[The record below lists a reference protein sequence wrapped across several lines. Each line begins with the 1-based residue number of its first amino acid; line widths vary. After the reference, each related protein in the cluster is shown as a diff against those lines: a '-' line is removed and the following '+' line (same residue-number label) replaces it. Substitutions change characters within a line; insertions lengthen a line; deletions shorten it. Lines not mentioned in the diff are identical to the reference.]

1 MHFENSDFSKTL
13 NYKKVVLNF
22 CVYYLLDDFFIMEV
36 NEGEHFNWD
45 KLNTLLDSLRDYYG
59 NHKTLAYIANRV
71 NSYSIDPVLWSYFD
85 KDDSLL
91 IAASI
96 VSYRDSSFM
105 NANIEKQMASIP
117 LKRAHSL
124 GEAINWVRQ
133 LKEFN

>member
-1 MHFENSDFSKTL
+1 MF
-13 NYKKVVLNF
+13 
-22 CVYYLLDDFFIMEV
+22 DDFFIMEV
-36 NEGEHFNWD
+36 NDGEHFNWNT
-45 KLNTLLDSLRDYYG
+45 LNTLLDSLRDNYG
-59 NHKTLAYIANRV
+59 NHKSLAYIANRV

-85 KDDSLL
+85 KDDSIL

-124 GEAINWVRQ
+124 GEAINWVKH